1 MCGQGE
7 LGPLSNVLISDTILR
22 NYISISKLSDIGNN
36 VTFTTFGVIIVNDE
50 ASVFA
55 DVKVNHIGCP

>member
-1 MCGQGE
+1 M
-7 LGPLSNVLISDTILR
+7 LISDTILR